1 MQSGGP
7 LTFIGIAKMAFIE
20 ILKIN
25 FSRLSQGQ
33 QPDPVFDDQ
42 EEELLNDELQDGK
55 KIFRKKWEKISKSE
69 SKK

>member
-7 LTFIGIAKMAFIE
+7 LTFIGIAEMAFIE

-42 EEELLNDELQDGK
+42 EEELLNDELQDGRK
-55 KIFRKKWEKISKSE
+55 NFRKK
-69 SKK
+69 

>member
-1 MQSGGP
+1 MD
-7 LTFIGIAKMAFIE
+7 FIE
-20 ILKIN
+20 ILNIN

-55 KIFRKKWEKISKSE
+55 IFF
-69 SKK
+69 